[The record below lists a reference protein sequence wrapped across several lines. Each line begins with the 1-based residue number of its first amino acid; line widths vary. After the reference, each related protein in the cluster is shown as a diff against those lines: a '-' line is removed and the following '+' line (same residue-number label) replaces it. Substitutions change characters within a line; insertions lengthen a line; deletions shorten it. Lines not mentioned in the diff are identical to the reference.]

1 MARQFDRVDGKYG
14 APHGRPSYG
23 NIDAVVGKVSLFHVV
38 LDQGYDDGGA
48 YWGGPNDLYCA
59 RARSEDYQQFVRAYS
74 RDWARTLLDIP
85 QEKLLKP
92 TAPTER
98 KLKPELLRRVTFRPY
113 GKWRPFFTVCLY
125 DRVAPFESKKQAYQL
140 KQGGKLLFSGED
152 FGPAP
157 MHCIDSDHAVE
168 ALMSFLTL
176 RPGDTDEDY
185 FKNYTPEQL
194 AFCDEHAEA
203 LSACVQDWFDRRNG
217 ESDDH

>member
-1 MARQFDRVDGKYG
+1 MPRQFDKVAAKYG
-14 APHGRPSYG
+14 APVGRATYG
-23 NIDAVVGKVSLFHVV
+23 NINEVQGKVSLFHVQ
-38 LDQGYDDGGA
+38 LEQGYDDGGA

-59 RARSEDYQQFVRAYS
+59 RLNSENYQQFVRAPS
-74 RDWARTLLDIP
+74 RETARILLGIP
-85 QEKLLKP
+85 QEKLQRATGP
-92 TAPTER
+92 WER
-98 KLKPELLRRVTFRPY
+98 PAKPELLRRVTFRPY
-113 GKWRPFFTVCLY
+113 GKCRPFFTVCLY
-125 DRVAPFESKKQAYQL
+125 DRVSFDDRHYPYQL
-140 KQGGKLLFSGED
+140 KRGGTMLFEGAD

-203 LSACVQDWFDRRNG
+203 LNACVQDWFDRRNG
-217 ESDDH
+217 ESNDH